1 MGQPLERQK
10 KKQRN
15 IRQDDEIWDLIA
27 TQAKESGMTTRSAQI
42 REEARL
48 RDNRLIEAYYNF
60 LDMTASGKVP
70 IWLMLHSAEIG
81 RIRESKGVDYTRAWN
96 LLVDMGRTALKRK
109 LKRMKVRFQA
119 EEGPFQCPFCHAEPF
134 DTKDKL
140 EAHIRTKHPKAVE
153 AAINFDKTLL
163 SATLY
168 FCPFCDNGPFGT
180 KKALKTHVKSQHA
193 EKYDA
198 LYRSGRKVAT

>member
-1 MGQPLERQK
+1 VGQPLERQK
-10 KKQRN
+10 KQQRN
-15 IRQDDEIWDLIA
+15 IRQDDEFWDLIA

-48 RDNRLIEAYYNF
+48 RDNRLIETYYSF

-70 IWLMLHSAEIG
+70 IWLMLNSAEIG
-81 RIRESKGVDYTRAWN
+81 RIRESKGVNYTRAWN
-96 LLVDMGRTALKRK
+96 ILVDLGEAALKRK

-119 EEGPFQCPFCHAEPF
+119 EERPFQCPFCHAEPF
-134 DTKDKL
+134 EDKNEL
-140 EAHIRTKHPKAVE
+140 EAHIRAKHPKALE

-168 FCPFCDNGPFGT
+168 FCPYCDEGPFET
-180 KKALKTHVKSQHA
+180 KKALKVHVKDAHP

-198 LYRSGRKVAT
+198 MYRSGRKVGT